1 MEKKTDHLFKPG
13 NKLGGRKP
21 GSLNRSTEE
30 MKLTI
35 ARAVNNTLNT
45 ISSDLEKIKEKD
57 PERAI
62 ELALKLMEYSLP
74 KLSRTEMRAEIDQR
88 IHQIQVN
95 ITQKAVDES
104 GS

>member
-1 MEKKTDHLFKPG
+1 MGKFETGH
-13 NKLGGRKP
+13 KLAKGRPK
-21 GSLNRSTEE
+21 GALNRSTEE

-45 ISSDLEKIKEKD
+45 ISTDLEAIKKKD

-74 KLSRTEMRAEIDQR
+74 KLSRTEMKAEIDTK
-88 IHQIQVN
+88 IQAINVN
-95 ITQKAVDES
+95 IAQKNIDELRD
-104 GS
+104 

>member
-1 MEKKTDHLFKPG
+1 M
-13 NKLGGRKP
+13 
-21 GSLNRSTEE
+21 
-30 MKLTI
+30 
-35 ARAVNNTLNT
+35 NNTLNT
-45 ISSDLEKIKEKD
+45 ISSDLEAIKKKD

-95 ITQKAVDES
+95 ITQTGSNES
-104 GS
+104 GN